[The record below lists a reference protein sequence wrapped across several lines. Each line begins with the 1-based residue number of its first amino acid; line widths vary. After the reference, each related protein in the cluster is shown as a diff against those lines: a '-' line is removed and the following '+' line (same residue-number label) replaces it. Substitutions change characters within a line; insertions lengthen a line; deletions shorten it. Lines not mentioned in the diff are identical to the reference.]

1 MVPKAL
7 PEYDWDL
14 DRYLRRMWEER
25 HNHRLFYQSA
35 RWRALRQRVLEEH
48 HFESWD
54 ERHASPARYVRATCV
69 HHDRYV
75 FSYPGWALS
84 EWWVDADGTVHRN
97 LFPLSHEAHDARH
110 NRNSFAKREPRFELT
125 KEMW

>member
-1 MVPKAL
+1 MRVI
-7 PEYDWDL
+7 EYDWDL
-14 DRYLRRMWEER
+14 HRYLTRMWER
-25 HNHRLFYQSA
+25 KHHHRDFYNSA
-35 RWRALRQRVLEEH
+35 AWRRLRQRVLEEN

-54 ERHASPARYVRATCV
+54 ELRATPARYVRATCV

-75 FSYPGWALS
+75 FNYPGWALS
-84 EWWVDADGTVHRN
+84 EFWCDDDGVVHRN

-110 NRNSFAKREPRFELT
+110 NRNQYRQRRTEAELT